1 MASLQSTLFLFAKKK
16 KAKTKTNMKTIQ
28 QKLCGCGLQSLKYFL
43 WGPLQQVLVLQVRGW
58 AVSGESLD

>member
-1 MASLQSTLFLFAKKK
+1 
-16 KAKTKTNMKTIQ
+16 MKTIQ